1 MWSTSNYVWG
11 RCKDEDEIVIYA
23 YTNAG
28 KQIYRDLLQLGI
40 RRDCIK
46 CFVDNNPEKIG
57 QVYNGIKVI
66 SVVQL
71 LS

>member
-28 KQIYRDLLQLGI
+28 SRFIVIYYSLELEGI
-40 RRDCIK
+40 
-46 CFVDNNPEKIG
+46 V
-57 QVYNGIKVI
+57 
-66 SVVQL
+66 
-71 LS
+71 